1 MSCTKFMRPLLL
13 LFLLTLSLT
22 NCNLSTEKDC
32 NVIKTDFYETG
43 KLKRILSLNPKGF
56 KNGESFYFNE
66 YGFLDSSVTFRNDIL
81 DGIKKI
87 FYDAEIYTYQYD
99 KGNLLSHSVYD
110 SLNMLLY
117 KTPLDI
123 NKVGKTQIKFF
134 SNRNYIDQSKIDTF
148 TITNEGLPP
157 YNRRL
162 EVSGA
167 IIEHLHD
174 KTFTIRT
181 SKHFAD
187 LKQIFLKVF
196 ARQNVSDTTE
206 KGIVIDSLIIP
217 AK

>member
-1 MSCTKFMRPLLL
+1 MRPLLL
-13 LFLLTLSLT
+13 FILLILGLT
-22 NCNLSTEKDC
+22 NCNQSKENDS
-32 NVIKTDFYETG
+32 NVIKTVFHETG
-43 KLKRILSLNPKGF
+43 KIKTILSLNSKGNQ
-56 KNGESFYFNE
+56 NGQSFYFNE
-66 YGFLDSSVTFRNDIL
+66 YGFLDSTVTFSNGII

-87 FYDAEIYTYQYD
+87 FYDAQIDTYEYE

-110 SLNMLLY
+110 SLNKLLY

-123 NKVGKTQIKFF
+123 TKVGKTQIRFF
-134 SNRNYIDQSKIDTF
+134 SNHNYIDQSKIDTF

-157 YNRRL
+157 YNRQL

-167 IIEHLHD
+167 IIERLHD
-174 KTFTIRT
+174 TTFTIRT

-187 LKQIFLKVF
+187 LKQIVLKIL

-206 KGIVIDSLIIP
+206 KGIVIDSLLIP